1 MLITKLINWLWNKKK
16 NYRLTCTFALKME
29 KSSKPINKLARLKK
43 FDAKIYKYTL
53 PHFLDI
59 SKENVKFNVNQT
71 LT

>member
-1 MLITKLINWLWNKKK
+1 
-16 NYRLTCTFALKME
+16 ME